1 MNLQQNKN
9 RKTSTKQ
16 TSKQTNKYMNK
27 NDHMQQRQQQQ
38 NEILTQLNLNFN
50 KIRGVLMWIEPN
62 KPSFKCFI

>member
-1 MNLQQNKN
+1 
-9 RKTSTKQ
+9 
-16 TSKQTNKYMNK
+16 MNK

-62 KPSFKCFI
+62 KPSFKCFIYSIAWLSRILINDIVIST